1 MDTII
6 DMGEREKKQ
15 RKTEGIQI
23 IRITFFL
30 VGGGGVEA
38 GTSKSVRVSIMT
50 ILCGL

>member
-23 IRITFFL
+23 IRITFFFW
-30 VGGGGVEA
+30 GGGVKQAPQYQLE
-38 GTSKSVRVSIMT
+38 SR
-50 ILCGL
+50 